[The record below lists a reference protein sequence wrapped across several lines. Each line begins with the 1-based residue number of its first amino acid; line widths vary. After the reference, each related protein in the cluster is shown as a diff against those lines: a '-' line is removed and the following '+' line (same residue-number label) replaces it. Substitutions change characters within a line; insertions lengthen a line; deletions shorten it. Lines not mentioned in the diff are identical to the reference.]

1 MEASINISKDADVI
15 VIKEVGEV
23 REIIQFKNYPD
34 FLHYESKR
42 RVEKQDKEINQ

>member
-1 MEASINISKDADVI
+1 METNINLSKDADVV
-15 VIKEVGEV
+15 VIKEVGDV

-42 RVEKQDKEINQ
+42 RAEKQDKEINQ